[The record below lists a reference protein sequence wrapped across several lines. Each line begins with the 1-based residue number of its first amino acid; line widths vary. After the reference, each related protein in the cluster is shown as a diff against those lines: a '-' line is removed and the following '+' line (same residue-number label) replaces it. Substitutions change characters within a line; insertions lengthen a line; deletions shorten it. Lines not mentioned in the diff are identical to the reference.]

1 MGVAAM
7 ALMGASRDASAEST
21 AEERALAAT
30 LFRDA
35 RALLEANR
43 VSEAC
48 RKLEASERLYPAGG
62 TLLNLA
68 VCHEREGRT
77 ASAWTEFREARAMAE
92 RDGRADRAELASEH
106 ARALEGKLSRLSIV
120 VPREADAPDVAVAL
134 DGHALARAAWGTQIP
149 VDPGTHVVAATARG
163 KRPWSTPITVRPE
176 QPLETITLPRWQEEP
191 AAAQTPPGPTPAAD
205 ANGERSSPAQAASDA
220 PAAAS
225 RAPLVIAAAVGI
237 GGIGVGSYFG
247 ALALSRH
254 AQVNNACTTPTCLQA
269 ATGANDSSKS
279 VADASTVA
287 FAVGLVGLA
296 ATAYLWFSRDPG
308 ASAPRT
314 AIAPSVGPG
323 RGSLDVTG
331 RF

>member
-1 MGVAAM
+1 
-7 ALMGASRDASAEST
+7 
-21 AEERALAAT
+21 
-30 LFRDA
+30 
-35 RALLEANR
+35 
-43 VSEAC
+43 
-48 RKLEASERLYPAGG
+48 
-62 TLLNLA
+62 LLNLA

-77 ASAWTEFREARAMAE
+77 ASAWAEFREAGAMAE
-92 RDGRADRAELASEH
+92 RDQRADRVELAAEH

-120 VPREADAPDVAVAL
+120 VAREADAPDVAVAL

-163 KRPWSTPITVRPE
+163 KRPWSTQITVRPE
-176 QPLETITLPRWQEEP
+176 QRLETITLPRWQDEP
-191 AAAQTPPGPTPAAD
+191 AAAQPSPGPTRPTN
-205 ANGERSSPAQAASDA
+205 ANANASGEPSRPTPDA

-225 RAPLVIAAAVGI
+225 RAPLVIAGAVAL

-247 ALALSRH
+247 AVALSRH
-254 AQVNNACTTPTCLQA
+254 AHVNNACTNATCLQA
-269 ATGANDSSKS
+269 AIGANDASKS

-287 FAVGLVGLA
+287 FAVGLVGVA

-308 ASAPRT
+308 ASAPRM

-323 RGSLDVTG
+323 RGTFDVTG